1 MALMLVIG
9 LVGPVT
15 MAYAEEGEE
24 SHSVKVVVS
33 RDTPPAA
40 TFSVDGGAT
49 FSVKFEV
56 KNGNT
61 TPGDTDRTNSGG
73 YTLDYPGWSV
83 SGPATSGTY
92 SSLAGGSSIYYKWA
106 FTAPPGPAS
115 GSITLTATVTS
126 VDPPRTLSDP
136 RPDTLSASASY
147 SVTVNDTIPPPV
159 PTLSAPVDGTV
170 TNVNTVALAWSTVTD
185 PSPPVSYRVEVSG
198 PTPWSSGWLAVSQVT
213 TPALSDGAYSW
224 RVQARDSASP
234 PNVSGWS
241 AGNTFTCDTTPPND
255 PSNVQSPSHTPSV
268 WSKDNTVD
276 ITWTD
281 ATDNLSGLDG
291 YSILWDTS
299 PNTIPPQ
306 TKNIEEGIQTTT
318 SPALPDGSS
327 HYFHIRSKDNAGNW
341 GATVH
346 LGPFFIRALA
356 ENFVTKTTNPGHD
369 TVDNKGA
376 DTVVDKSGIGTPTVT
391 TAKYSSN
398 PGSGFGGDIGKY
410 VDVYIDS
417 DGDVD
422 EIEIKLYYT
431 DAEIAGLDES
441 SLRLNWWNGSSW
453 VACSDSGVNMAEN
466 YIWAKIR
473 SKTTPNLNQLTGTP
487 FGGEGSPLLLIPTLT
502 WTGTIAM
509 VALLGGLFGFM
520 LRRRLVS
527 RFEG

>member
-1 MALMLVIG
+1 LTSCPL
-9 LVGPVT
+9 PV
-15 MAYAEEGEE
+15 EGEFLLINMMKLTNIIA
-24 SHSVKVVVS
+24 VMLL
-33 RDTPPAA
+33 
-40 TFSVDGGAT
+40 GALVLP
-49 FSVKFEV
+49 FFWAPLVMA
-56 KNGNT
+56 
-61 TPGDTDRTNSGG
+61 D
-73 YTLDYPGWSV
+73 
-83 SGPATSGTY
+83 
-92 SSLAGGSSIYYKWA
+92 SIN
-106 FTAPPGPAS
+106 FQ
-115 GSITLTATVTS
+115 
-126 VDPPRTLSDP
+126 
-136 RPDTLSASASY
+136 
-147 SVTVNDTIPPPV
+147 VTVVKTDF
-159 PTLSAPVDGTV
+159 SGWA
-170 TNVNTVALAWSTVTD
+170 NV
-185 PSPPVSYRVEVSG
+185 RVEVWNDTTLLAAENTNSDGDAFLSLPVGGPYTFRAGNASTTALVSG
-198 PTPWSSGWLAVSQVT
+198 LASATLVGVILMPTAIDVTPPTSTITSPAQDASLNSLTQITGTANDASGVQKVEVSIKRNSDNQYWNGSSWVAGQTWLLAQGTTSWSYSLTPDSDGSYTIQSRAIDNSNNQE
-213 TPALSDGAYSW
+213 TPA
-224 RVQARDSASP
+224 
-234 PNVSGWS
+234 
-241 AGNTFTCDTTPPND
+241 AGNTFTFDTTPPND

-276 ITWTD
+276 VTWTD

-318 SPALPDGSS
+318 SPALPDGRS

-341 GATVH
+341 RATVH
-346 LGPFFIRALA
+346 LGPFFIRTLA
-356 ENFVTKTTNPGHD
+356 SNFVTKTTNPGD
-369 TVDNKGA
+369 ETVDNKAGA
-376 DTVVDKSGIGTPTVT
+376 DTEVRKSGAGMPTVT
-391 TAKYSSN
+391 VAKYSSN
-398 PGSGFGGDIGKY
+398 PGSGFSGDVGKY

-417 DGDVD
+417 DAGID

-431 DAEIAGLDES
+431 DYEIAGLDES

-527 RFEG
+527 RFSG